1 MKRILAVTLT
11 IAMLAMLLFPASLAG
26 AENASPSLYEQ
37 VLEEDGFIY
46 GVNLPWITPA
56 DEGCTWA
63 SNTVLEKASAFDAQA
78 LEAVLRDIRAV
89 GFNGVRISL
98 FDQMQGLAFDEG
110 GRLTGV
116 SKEMLDNLAVLLELS
131 DGIGIQLAL
140 VLSPDVGALAGR
152 VDREQY
158 DALSQVLTD
167 SAIRTVY
174 LEKVLKPVGELLAVY
189 PDVVLAVDVLADP
202 DGCLYDKTTEY
213 GTNWSVLRDFI
224 AAAAEQVRDV
234 LPGVPVMASSAAQ
247 GQASVKAGKLDGLGL
262 DILGVTEYNDTGSAT
277 PAKDLHVST
286 PLWLT
291 EMGTLDPAVSEDVH
305 TATTARFYQTAR
317 EGGYRAAFYGRYG
330 DKSVTDGVTLIDA
343 TGRLRLAALALHFT
357 ILDNA
362 YERSGREEYDRPAL
376 MNISS
381 ASSLRWIGSRYAASY
396 TIERSTDGK
405 TWSTVAANV
414 DVAAVDPAFN
424 NLCSYSD
431 SAAQVNNF
439 YYYRVT
445 AHMDDGT
452 EVPSDV
458 SPAVY
463 VPQMVCADEDNL
475 LSFDTGFESGELGSE
490 WYYNESDADFWKSGL
505 HQGSVED
512 GTTHS
517 GSWSYKLAATSAWNQ
532 MSVDVPEGALTPGT
546 QYTFTMYYKV
556 EEKFKDSGT
565 PWIGL
570 MKVRPDPYC
579 LLHPQTDAENE
590 YMVMNADGEWH
601 AYTYTFTATDAT
613 YLFIVRNAHYG
624 EIYIDDIYLFEAP
637 VVPTAPTALSAAAN
651 SSRRLSDGSTSDDE
665 ESNLFEDGGFETGH
679 VSNGQYEAAA
689 THTDEQNIVSAE
701 QEPENV
707 RSGRYALTY
716 TSTGNWSDRMLYR
729 VDDLKPDTYYTYSY
743 WYKIT
748 DYTLVGLEAGPTFG
762 MAQANSMWD
771 TFYSMPNWNSTADNW
786 GWPAYETDG
795 EWHQAHG
802 IFYTGESTKFVF
814 ALWDDGNTWTAYID
828 DLYLAESAEAA
839 VPAPDDFVVTAAVT
853 QFVTDRLDVT
863 SPDKNLLSEE
873 QRTAALTAEQ
883 PSWSLEIAVEPDTD
897 YILSAWVKG
906 GVFSDTETGSARF
919 GVANPYNGKFL
930 MTAPVYEG
938 DKMVAAS
945 FLSAMAPPCW
955 DGEWHQRGLVFNSG
969 NLESVLL
976 TMNGTNSLLELRDIV
991 LCKAEAAAAAEEES
1005 APAAITGVKETPERM
1020 FGCKD
1025 EDNLF
1030 AGADLSEGA
1039 GYGMAAR
1046 LASVDGTLVLRQ
1058 DGSGLGATYILWV
1071 DVQPDTD
1078 YTFSVYAKGL
1088 AEGSNVFGLLTDQI
1102 THRQTVGG
1110 ELAPV
1115 YDQQWGVYTYRFN
1128 SGGHTRVAFYAYDG
1142 GAELLLKNLALFESS
1157 KAVEVTEPI
1166 NPPIDNPDTGA
1177 AAPAAAGLAMTAAVA
1192 ALASTG
1198 RRCRRTR

>member
-729 VDDLKPDTYYTYSY
+729 VDDL
-743 WYKIT
+743 
-748 DYTLVGLEAGPTFG
+748 
-762 MAQANSMWD
+762 
-771 TFYSMPNWNSTADNW
+771 
-786 GWPAYETDG
+786 
-795 EWHQAHG
+795 
-802 IFYTGESTKFVF
+802 
-814 ALWDDGNTWTAYID
+814 
-828 DLYLAESAEAA
+828 
-839 VPAPDDFVVTAAVT
+839 
-853 QFVTDRLDVT
+853 
-863 SPDKNLLSEE
+863 
-873 QRTAALTAEQ
+873 
-883 PSWSLEIAVEPDTD
+883 
-897 YILSAWVKG
+897 
-906 GVFSDTETGSARF
+906 
-919 GVANPYNGKFL
+919 
-930 MTAPVYEG
+930 
-938 DKMVAAS
+938 
-945 FLSAMAPPCW
+945 
-955 DGEWHQRGLVFNSG
+955 
-969 NLESVLL
+969 
-976 TMNGTNSLLELRDIV
+976 
-991 LCKAEAAAAAEEES
+991 
-1005 APAAITGVKETPERM
+1005 
-1020 FGCKD
+1020 
-1025 EDNLF
+1025 
-1030 AGADLSEGA
+1030 
-1039 GYGMAAR
+1039 
-1046 LASVDGTLVLRQ
+1046 
-1058 DGSGLGATYILWV
+1058 
-1071 DVQPDTD
+1071 
-1078 YTFSVYAKGL
+1078 
-1088 AEGSNVFGLLTDQI
+1088 
-1102 THRQTVGG
+1102 
-1110 ELAPV
+1110 
-1115 YDQQWGVYTYRFN
+1115 
-1128 SGGHTRVAFYAYDG
+1128 
-1142 GAELLLKNLALFESS
+1142 
-1157 KAVEVTEPI
+1157 
-1166 NPPIDNPDTGA
+1166 
-1177 AAPAAAGLAMTAAVA
+1177 
-1192 ALASTG
+1192 
-1198 RRCRRTR
+1198 